1 MDFGSHLFQNQNQ
14 NLLYFPQ
21 NSYSNNFSWELEDF
35 VNFFNDDINSNNES
49 ETLTQTR
56 TNESLSSSL
65 SSAESNSMV
74 SVLSN
79 ESIEVLSN
87 TTYTQVIKQAQ
98 TSLPSPPPPPQ
109 IKESNKR
116 AFRGVRRRPWGKFA
130 AEIRDSTRKGVR
142 VWIGTFDTA
151 EAAALAYDQAAF
163 STRGSLAVLNFPEE
177 VVRESLKEMSRNSKP
192 LEEGTSPVLALKR
205 KHIIRKKSNKVSK
218 KKIKSEEQIQIQIE
232 TQNGNINSQNVFVFE
247 DLGAEYLEQLL
258 SLTS

>member
-1 MDFGSHLFQNQNQ
+1 MDFDSFLFQNQNQ

-21 NSYSNNFSWELEDF
+21 NSYSNNFYWELE
-35 VNFFNDDINSNNES
+35 NFSSFFGDDINFNNES
-49 ETLTQTR
+49 QTQ
-56 TNESLSSSL
+56 TNESFSSSL
-65 SSAESNSMV
+65 SSAESNSLV

-79 ESIEVLSN
+79 ETIEVSSN
-87 TTYTQVIKQAQ
+87 TTYTQVIEETQ
-98 TSLPSPPPPPQ
+98 TSLPPPSSQ

-116 AFRGVRRRPWGKFA
+116 AYRGVRTRPWGKFA

-177 VVRESLKEMSRNSKP
+177 VVKESLKEMSRNSKP

-205 KHIIRKKSNKVSK
+205 KHMIRKKSNKVSK
-218 KKIKSEEQIQIQIE
+218 KKIKSQEQIKTQIE
-232 TQNGNINSQNVFVFE
+232 TKSAKIDSQNVFVFE

>member
-1 MDFGSHLFQNQNQ
+1 MDFDSHLFQNQNQ

-21 NSYSNNFSWELEDF
+21 NSYYNNFSWELENFD
-35 VNFFNDDINSNNES
+35 NFFIDDSTFNNES
-49 ETLTQTR
+49 QTQTQTR
-56 TNESLSSSL
+56 TNELLSSSL

-79 ESIEVLSN
+79 DSIEVSSN
-87 TTYTQVIKQAQ
+87 TTYTQMIKETR
-98 TSLPSPPPPPQ
+98 TSTPLPPPPQ

-177 VVRESLKEMSRNSKP
+177 VVRESLKEMGRNSKP

-218 KKIKSEEQIQIQIE
+218 KKIKSEEQIKIQIE
-232 TQNGNINSQNVFVFE
+232 TKNGNINSQNVFVFE